1 MAEQNQES
9 PTGQAAAER
18 TLDALEATILS
29 RQVTP
34 DPKSYTSKLLTAGLE
49 KISLKITEEALELI
63 EAADEPGEEG
73 REHTIYEA
81 GDLLYHML
89 VLLTSRGIKLAEVEA
104 ELARRFGVSGLTEK
118 ASRTKKD

>member
-29 RQVTP
+29 RQATP

-63 EAADEPGEEG
+63 EAAGEPDEEG
-73 REHTIYEA
+73 RQHTIYEA
-81 GDLLYHML
+81 GDLLYHTL

-104 ELARRFGVSGLTEK
+104 ELARRFGVSGLAEK